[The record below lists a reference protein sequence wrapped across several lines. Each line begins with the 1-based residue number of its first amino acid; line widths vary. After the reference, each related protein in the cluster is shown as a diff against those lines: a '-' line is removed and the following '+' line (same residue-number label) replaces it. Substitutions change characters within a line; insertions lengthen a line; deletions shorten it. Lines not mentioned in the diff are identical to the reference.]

1 MILIGFYAISQIPFC
16 LNFASVSVKVLSC
29 ICGQRGAQDSLLLL
43 LCILNLFHIFLIARE
58 TAASW
63 CLNQTFNLCIAF
75 KI

>member
-16 LNFASVSVKVLSC
+16 LNFALWSERCS
-29 ICGQRGAQDSLLLL
+29 AQHSLLLL